1 MSLIVGDK
9 CVPKY
14 FGARKLA
21 MQLGEKRHVQFYWQ
35 ESEEEYHST
44 CLSIGLF
51 FIQNPEQLDWVDV
64 VGKEAALSPGF
75 SEVYS
80 SLAYLSISYR
90 TENLIL
96 NLSPFR
102 LYSIPFAPGA
112 PRYPSITSKFADI
125 SEAWL
130 SAISTFKFTDN
141 QYDYYSDPKDEFTYG

>member
-1 MSLIVGDK
+1 MTLIVGDE

-21 MQLGEKRHVQFYWQ
+21 VQLGEKQKVQFYWQ
-35 ESEEEYHST
+35 ESEEEYHSA
-44 CLSIGLF
+44 CLKIGLF
-51 FIQNPEQLDWVDV
+51 FIQNPEQLDWIHL
-64 VGKEAALSPGF
+64 VGKEATLIPGF

-90 TENLIL
+90 MQTYIL

-102 LYSIPFAPGA
+102 LYSITV
-112 PRYPSITSKFADI
+112 PSKESPYRPITSKFLDI

-130 SAISTFKFTDN
+130 PTNSKFIFSDN
-141 QYDYYSDPKDEFTYG
+141 FYDWNGAPR